1 MKIDK
6 RAVLVLL
13 HELGRAENA
22 AQADSELPDSFQLEE
37 HRELLEKYGLD
48 PEQVVA
54 RMEASATGD
63 EPSPP
68 A

>member
-6 RAVLVLL
+6 RVVLVLL

-37 HRELLEKYGLD
+37 YRELLEKYGLD
-48 PEQVVA
+48 PDRVVA
-54 RMEASATGD
+54 RMEASATGE
-63 EPSPP
+63 EPPQP